1 MSNSVNDKN
10 KVKEKRAKEQKNT
23 STSTSVQ
30 NGISET
36 RFTLLPETI
45 KKKRQNI
52 GNNDLKDTGYQVA
65 KNTEPERQQAK
76 EARICGMSLKPNIE
90 GEI

>member
-45 KKKRQNI
+45 KKKDKI
-52 GNNDLKDTGYQVA
+52 
-65 KNTEPERQQAK
+65 
-76 EARICGMSLKPNIE
+76 
-90 GEI
+90 